1 MITII
6 SGTNRRDSYTKA
18 VTETYAKILSD
29 TGAEVQVLSLEQ
41 LPKDVAFE
49 DYNGEKS
56 EELQSIIEKY
66 VAHVEKFVFIIP
78 EYQGSYPGILKV
90 FLDMVQPKMMNEKR
104 AAIIGLSSGHAGNL
118 RGQEHLTGVLHYLK
132 MHVHYNKP
140 KLSAVSHL
148 FNANLEMTDDRTLKL
163 LIDHAHLIVKF

>member
-6 SGTNRRDSYTKA
+6 AGTNRTDSFTRA
-18 VTETYAKILSD
+18 VTETYAQLLSA

-49 DYNGEKS
+49 DYNGSKS
-56 EELQSIIEKY
+56 PELQAIINTY
-66 VAHVEKFVFIIP
+66 VANVEKFVFIIP
-78 EYQGSYPGILKV
+78 EYQGSYPGILKL
-90 FLDMVQPKMMNEKR
+90 FLDMIHPKLLNEKK
-104 AAIIGLSSGHAGNL
+104 AAIIGVSSGRAGNL

-140 KLSAVSHL
+140 KLSSVSHL
-148 FNANLEMTDDRTLKL
+148 FNEKLEMTDASTLKAL
-163 LIDHAHLIVKF
+163 SDHAHMVRQF